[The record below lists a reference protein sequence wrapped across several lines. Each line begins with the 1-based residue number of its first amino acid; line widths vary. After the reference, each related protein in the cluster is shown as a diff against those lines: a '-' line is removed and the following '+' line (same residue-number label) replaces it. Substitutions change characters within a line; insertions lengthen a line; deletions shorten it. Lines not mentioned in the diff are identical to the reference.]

1 MNIFSAVIFQIAVL
15 FSFILI
21 GFIICKLEV
30 LPKDSARVF
39 SKLENKILMPAVVIN
54 TFHKNCTIKNI
65 SDKWIFIVYSLVI
78 LVFCIIVGFIVS
90 KFLSKSVYMQRIYR
104 YSMSV
109 SNFGF
114 VGTAMVSGIY
124 GAESIELFD
133 YMMFLL
139 PLNLFTYSIGIAWL
153 VPDNTSTFSIKNIV
167 NPIFISLFI
176 GAGLGLLPLPEFK
189 LLNTV
194 ISSTASCM
202 APIAMILT
210 GFVIGS
216 FRLLSLFKKWQTY
229 VVTFVRLIALPAITV
244 VVLRLLNTPN
254 EIIVASLCANAMPL
268 GLNTVII
275 PSAYGKNPEDG
286 ASMALISQLSAII
299 TIPLLFYIFIGALTE
314 IIICDNLNHHRIQR
328 GALQWQKYSKV
339 WLNS

>member
-1 MNIFSAVIFQIAVL
+1 MPSALAEGIGKTVHTTKEAILMNIFSSVIFQIAVL

-21 GFIICKLEV
+21 GFIICKLGV
-30 LPKDSARVF
+30 LPKESSTVF

-54 TFHKNCTIKNI
+54 TFHKNCTIQNI
-65 SDKWIFIVYSLVI
+65 SEKWIFIVYSTAI
-78 LVFCIIVGFIVS
+78 LVFCIVVSFIVS
-90 KFLSKSVYMQRIYR
+90 KFLSKSSYMQKIYR

-124 GAESIELFD
+124 GSESIELFD

-153 VPDNTSTFSIKNIV
+153 VPDNTSSFSFKNLV

-176 GAGLGLLPLPEFK
+176 GTGLGLLPLPEFK

-194 ISSTASCM
+194 ISSAASCM

-216 FRLLSLFKKWQTY
+216 FSLTALFKKWQTY
-229 VVTFVRLIALPAITV
+229 VVTFVRLIALPALTV
-244 VVLRLLNTPN
+244 IALRLIGTSN
-254 EIIVASLCANAMPL
+254 EIVVASLCANAMPL

-286 ASMALISQLSAII
+286 ASMALVSQLSAIV
-299 TIPLLFYIFIGALTE
+299 TIPILFYIFI
-314 IIICDNLNHHRIQR
+314 
-328 GALQWQKYSKV
+328 
-339 WLNS
+339 